1 MGEGAHPSRPRYR
14 RRDNV
19 SEQRNAGGPA
29 FPVFTNQYHYG
40 FDKEMPATVAPGMT
54 LRDYFAAK
62 ALEAQ
67 IMKLH
72 GHSLFDE
79 GGCTYAK
86 LSLESYLVA
95 DAMLKAR
102 EA

>member
-1 MGEGAHPSRPRYR
+1 MNPRIKHT
-14 RRDNV
+14 
-19 SEQRNAGGPA
+19 GGPA
-29 FPVFTNQYHYG
+29 FPHPRLASEHFQPQVDLT
-40 FDKEMPATVAPGMT
+40 GMS

-67 IMKLH
+67 IVKLY

-86 LSLESYLVA
+86 LAQESYLVA